1 MKSWRV
7 LTLCFFAVLPAL
19 HSLAQ
24 SPQPQPLVVTVTP
37 WGPGQ
42 AAVDAARA
50 MVSNSAVVLRY
61 LQGTRNR
68 LLSLQ
73 LLDSPI
79 PGQPP
84 NGVRLIFYDYT
95 NNRSVIASGLFN
107 RPETVTATM
116 SNEQPTPSGE
126 EFNEALD
133 LMRRDPSLGPLLAD
147 GSLVAYRP
155 MPPVIYGASSWTV
168 NERTVLVGLLA
179 HKLPAKNE
187 VAGVNMIE
195 GVVIRYPNG
204 APPTSLANEMSCGI
218 PPANQG
224 ANPGQAQYQLTIT
237 QGNTLLWSMLV
248 TRPAA
253 SSGHNGSAIEVQN
266 VDYLGKRVLKRG
278 HVPILNVQYLRNLCG
293 PYRDWQDQEGMFQ
306 ADGTDVAPGFRSCP
320 TPAQTII
327 EDGTD
332 FGNFNGVAY
341 YTTGTEVVLV
351 TEMEAGWY
359 RYVNEW
365 RFDVNGTIRPR
376 FRFGTTQSS
385 CVCNTHTHH
394 AYFRLDFD
402 IAGADKNVIWEVN
415 ARAFPIRRTTETMS
429 LRSPTWNR
437 RWIIENEG
445 TGDKYMLVPRS
456 SDGLTDPYGRGDVWL
471 LRFHEDELDDYPAPG
486 TEADLGK
493 FVNGES
499 IDKQDVVIWYATH
512 SLHIG
517 GSEDDD
523 SVGPDLVPVS
533 W

>member
-1 MKSWRV
+1 MIMHKDYYFVNSIMK
-7 LTLCFFAVLPAL
+7 
-19 HSLAQ
+19 
-24 SPQPQPLVVTVTP
+24 
-37 WGPGQ
+37 
-42 AAVDAARA
+42 
-50 MVSNSAVVLRY
+50 
-61 LQGTRNR
+61 
-68 LLSLQ
+68 
-73 LLDSPI
+73 
-79 PGQPP
+79 
-84 NGVRLIFYDYT
+84 
-95 NNRSVIASGLFN
+95 
-107 RPETVTATM
+107 
-116 SNEQPTPSGE
+116 
-126 EFNEALD
+126 
-133 LMRRDPSLGPLLAD
+133 LGNL
-147 GSLVAYRP
+147 
-155 MPPVIYGASSWTV
+155 
-168 NERTVLVGLLA
+168 
-179 HKLPAKNE
+179 
-187 VAGVNMIE
+187 
-195 GVVIRYPNG
+195 
-204 APPTSLANEMSCGI
+204 
-218 PPANQG
+218 
-224 ANPGQAQYQLTIT
+224 
-237 QGNTLLWSMLV
+237 
-248 TRPAA
+248 
-253 SSGHNGSAIEVQN
+253 
-266 VDYLGKRVLKRG
+266 
-278 HVPILNVQYLRNLCG
+278 PILNVQYLRNLCG

-486 TEADLGK
+486 TVSEIVRLAFGNCVRRLRRAGC
-493 FVNGES
+493 
-499 IDKQDVVIWYATH
+499 Q
-512 SLHIG
+512 LHG
-517 GSEDDD
+517 DPGNRFPAFRLRDGLRSHRFRR
-523 SVGPDLVPVS
+523 G
-533 W
+533 